1 MGNYMLKFD
10 KKVERFRKLLA
21 EKISGSAEL
30 TDNAEYTKKIKRVSG
45 LNCNAV
51 IGRKIS
57 EFDDRASVLR
67 EKLSQEALIKE
78 KKFVAFGKR
87 AVLFYSDGLTDVALV
102 DRFIVEPLLAEKARK
117 APEKSLILRVLP
129 HVEITFETDFDS
141 AILKVFDGDC
151 LVLLEGAEFLLSIGS
166 KKWDK
171 RTVAEPP
178 TSSVIKGPREG
189 FTEDLM
195 TNISLIKRKLKTPAL
210 KFLFCE
216 VGRYSR
222 SKVAI
227 VFIDEIAD
235 QKVVSAVK
243 KRIDAIDIDG
253 VLDSS
258 YLKEHLKERKLS
270 IFRQIGDTEK
280 PDILSSKLL
289 EGRIGIVVDGS
300 PIVLTTPYMLLE
312 DFQGADDYYSI
323 PYAASFLRVIR
334 FLSMLV
340 GILMPGFYVAA
351 QSFHL
356 QFIPLRL
363 VLTIASAVK
372 GIPLSAN
379 IEMLFT
385 LFIFELLNEASIRMP
400 RYVGMALSI
409 VGALVLGDTAVR
421 AGIVSTPTIL
431 IMALSGIAVYAIP
444 DERNTLSI
452 LRLLFL
458 LLSGSLGL
466 IGLVSGTV
474 VVTLYLATLSSYG
487 TPYLAPFAPKISND
501 LSDGLLKSPYT
512 VTNER
517 PNAISNTNGR
527 RISWKK

>member
-1 MGNYMLKFD
+1 MGTDQVWRNVWFVGQIKYREMYGLWGRSSIENKKRRITNTIFMSKFED
-10 KKVERFRKLLA
+10 KILSFENILSKEAFIKKKVFM
-21 EKISGSAEL
+21 
-30 TDNAEYTKKIKRVSG
+30 
-45 LNCNAV
+45 
-51 IGRKIS
+51 
-57 EFDDRASVLR
+57 
-67 EKLSQEALIKE
+67 
-78 KKFVAFGKR
+78 AFGKK
-87 AVLFYSDGLTDVALV
+87 AVLFYSDGLSDTMMI
-102 DRFIVEPLLAEKARK
+102 DRFIVEPLESERRYKAISR
-117 APEKSLILRVLP
+117 ELIAKVLP
-129 HVEITFETDFDS
+129 HVELIFSEDEQE

-151 LVLLEGAEFLLSIGS
+151 LILLEGAEFLLNAGTR
-166 KKWDK
+166 KWEK
-171 RTVAEPP
+171 RAVAEPP

-195 TNISLIKRKLKTPAL
+195 TNVSLIKRKLKTPSL
-210 KFLFCE
+210 KFYFTE
-216 VGRYSR
+216 VGKYSR
-222 SKVAI
+222 TKTAI
-227 VFIDEIAD
+227 LYIDGITNNSVF
-235 QKVVSAVK
+235 QKVK
-243 KRIDAIDIDG
+243 QKIDSIEIDG

-258 YLKEHLKERKLS
+258 YLREHLQERKHS

-280 PDILSSKLL
+280 PDILASKLL
-289 EGRIGIVVDGS
+289 EGRIAIIVDGS
-300 PIVLTTPYMLLE
+300 PIVLTLPYLLFE
-312 DFQGADDYYSI
+312 DFQGADDYYSV
-323 PYAASFLRVIR
+323 PFAASFLRVIR

-452 LRLLFL
+452 LRLAFL

-466 IGLVSGTV
+466 IGLVSGTIAV
-474 VVTLYLATLSSYG
+474 VLYLARLSNYD
-487 TPYLAPFAPKISND
+487 TPYLAPFAPKIEND
-501 LSDGLLKSPYT
+501 LSDGLFKSPAT
-512 VTNER
+512 ITNDR
-517 PNAISNTNGR
+517 PKALHNKNKKR
-527 RISWKK
+527 VLWK